1 MVLAVSQSKMEVE
14 FGISLIIPA
23 ITCVAYFGRSN
34 KGELRNLTIIAQK
47 IPFDEQMTYKAI
59 IDIDG
64 KNWSSRFAGLLCTSS
79 SSLRCAIFCLGALFH
94 IIWYFGN
101 FSWP

>member
-34 KGELRNLTIIAQK
+34 NLAGNGVDTSGLKMGGSTQLRNLLIAY
-47 IPFDEQMTYKAI
+47 DV
-59 IDIDG
+59 
-64 KNWSSRFAGLLCTSS
+64 
-79 SSLRCAIFCLGALFH
+79 
-94 IIWYFGN
+94 
-101 FSWP
+101 

>member
-34 KGELRNLTIIAQK
+34 ITNGSTILFMFTFPVNL
-47 IPFDEQMTYKAI
+47 D
-59 IDIDG
+59 
-64 KNWSSRFAGLLCTSS
+64 
-79 SSLRCAIFCLGALFH
+79 LFNLSTVS
-94 IIWYFGN
+94 FGSISAN
-101 FSWP
+101 IS

>member
-79 SSLRCAIFCLGALFH
+79 VVIKVRNILSGCIVSHHLVL
-94 IIWYFGN
+94 W
-101 FSWP
+101 

>member
-64 KNWSSRFAGLLCTSS
+64 NNWSSRFAGLLCTSS
-79 SSLRCAIFCLGALFH
+79 VVIKVRNILSGCIVSHHLVLR
-94 IIWYFGN
+94 
-101 FSWP
+101 